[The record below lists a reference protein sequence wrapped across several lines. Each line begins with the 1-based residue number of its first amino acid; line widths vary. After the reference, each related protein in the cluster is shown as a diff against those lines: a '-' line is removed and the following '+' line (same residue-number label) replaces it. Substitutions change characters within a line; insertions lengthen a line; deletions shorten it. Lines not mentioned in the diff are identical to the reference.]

1 MEIMEYSINEND
13 ARTARELNS
22 FSEYKDGEATNSYK
36 ASILRFAEDVE
47 DLKSNAKV
55 KITPEIEDAIQYY
68 ANRYS
73 YKLAEAKNKE
83 YSIEAMCPSVMI
95 CGAGNFPV
103 RKKQK
108 QNSARENWWSKYSD
122 LFNDNN
128 YYIRKIRNLLM
139 NTTIYSNDEMAIEKL
154 QDRIE
159 DLEELQ
165 QTMKD
170 VNAYYRKN
178 GTLKGCEFLTEEQ
191 IRKTEANIEYHTWDK
206 KPFASYE
213 LTNNNADI
221 RRNKER
227 LEQLQKLKAR
237 AEQKSED
244 KYIQVDGLQVVE
256 DATDMRIRI
265 IFDDIPSAETRELLK
280 HWGFKWSPKNSAWQR
295 QLTTNGIYAT
305 NMVLEVLKNES
316 INN

>member
-1 MEIMEYSINEND
+1 MEIQEYKINEE
-13 ARTARELNS
+13 TARNAKILNS
-22 FSEYKDGEATNSYK
+22 FSDYKTNEATDDYRALLK
-36 ASILRFAEDVE
+36 RFAENVE
-47 DLKSNAKV
+47 DLKVNAKV
-55 KITPEIEDAIQYY
+55 KITPEIEEAIEYY
-68 ANRYS
+68 SNRYS

-108 QNSARENWWSKYSD
+108 QNNARESWWAKYND

-128 YYIRKIRNLLM
+128 YYIRKIENLLM

-154 QDRIE
+154 QDRIK

-227 LEQLQKLKAR
+227 LEQLLKLKAR
-237 AEQKSED
+237 AEEKSED
-244 KYIQVDGLQVVE
+244 KYIHIDGLKVEE
-256 DATDMRIRI
+256 DATDMRIRLL
-265 IFDDIPSAETRELLK
+265 FDDIPSVETRELLK
-280 HWGFKWSPKNSAWQR
+280 HLGFKWSPKNSAWQR

-305 NMVLEVLKNES
+305 KKVLEELKK
-316 INN
+316 

>member
-1 MEIMEYSINEND
+1 MEIKEYQINEEN
-13 ARTARELNS
+13 AKYAKQINS
-22 FSEYKDGEATNSYK
+22 FSDYKTNEATDDYR
-36 ASILRFAEDVE
+36 ASLKRFAENVE
-47 DLKSNAKV
+47 DLRANAKV
-55 KITPEIEDAIQYY
+55 KITPEIEDAIEYY
-68 ANRYS
+68 SNRYS

-108 QNSARENWWSKYSD
+108 QNSARESWWAKYND

-128 YYIRKIRNLLM
+128 YYMRKIENLLM
-139 NTTIYSNDEMAIEKL
+139 NTTIYSNDELAIEKL
-154 QDRIE
+154 QDRIAE
-159 DLEELQ
+159 LEENQ
-165 QTMKD
+165 KMMKD

-178 GTLKGCEFLTEEQ
+178 GNLDECDILPDNIKRKVLENMQ
-191 IRKTEANIEYHTWDK
+191 IHTWDN

-237 AEQKSED
+237 AEEKSED
-244 KYIQVDGLQVVE
+244 KYIQVDGLRIEE

-265 IFDDIPSAETRELLK
+265 IFDNIPSVETRDLLK

-295 QLTTNGIYAT
+295 QLTPNGIYAT
-305 NMVLEVLKNES
+305 KKVLEKLKGE
-316 INN
+316 

>member
-1 MEIMEYSINEND
+1 MEIKEYQINEKN
-13 ARTARELNS
+13 AQYAKMINS
-22 FSEYKDGEATNSYK
+22 FSDYKVNEATNDYR
-36 ASILRFAEDVE
+36 ASLKRFAENVE
-47 DLKSNAKV
+47 DLRANAKV
-55 KITPEIEDAIQYY
+55 KITPEIEEAIEYY
-68 ANRYS
+68 SNRYS
-73 YKLAEAKNKE
+73 YKLAEAKNKK

-108 QNSARENWWSKYSD
+108 QNSARESWWAKYND

-128 YYIRKIRNLLM
+128 YYMRKIENLLM
-139 NTTIYSNDEMAIEKL
+139 NTTIYSNDELAIEKL
-154 QDRIE
+154 QDRIAE
-159 DLEELQ
+159 LEENQ
-165 QTMKD
+165 KMMKD

-178 GTLKGCEFLTEEQ
+178 GNLDECDILPDNIKRKVLENMQ
-191 IRKTEANIEYHTWDK
+191 IHTWDN

-227 LEQLQKLKAR
+227 LEQLQKLKER
-237 AEQKSED
+237 AEEKSED
-244 KYIQVDGLQVVE
+244 KYIQVDGLKVEE
-256 DATDMRIRI
+256 DANDMRIRI
-265 IFDDIPSAETRELLK
+265 IFDDIPSAETRDLLK

-305 NMVLEVLKNES
+305 KKVLEKLKELS
-316 INN
+316 